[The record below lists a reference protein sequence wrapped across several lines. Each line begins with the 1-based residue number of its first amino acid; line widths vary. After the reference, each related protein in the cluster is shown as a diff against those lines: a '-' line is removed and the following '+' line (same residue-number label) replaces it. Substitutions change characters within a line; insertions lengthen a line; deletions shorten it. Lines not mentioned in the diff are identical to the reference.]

1 MAGSLLAITVAFVNP
16 DTYPVKLSIFI
27 VVGAVAAGLGSL
39 WGLAFG
45 AALIEFLP
53 VHAQDISR
61 TAPDVI
67 FGAVLIAVMI
77 LLPAGAAGLLRR
89 LAELRR

>member
-1 MAGSLLAITVAFVNP
+1 
-16 DTYPVKLSIFI
+16 VKLSIFL

-39 WGLAFG
+39 WGIAFG

-53 VHAQDISR
+53 VHAQDISK

-77 LLPAGAAGLLRR
+77 LLPAGVAPLIKR
-89 LAELRR
+89 LVGAIPRSVAKEG

>member
-1 MAGSLLAITVAFVNP
+1 MNP
-16 DTYPVKLSIFI
+16 DTYPIKLSIFL

-53 VHAQDISR
+53 VHAQDISK

-77 LLPAGAAGLLRR
+77 LLPSGIVGLARRLPALRR
-89 LAELRR
+89 